1 VGATTE
7 RLYYHQA
14 LENGYAV
21 PNQDVQATETLSPP
35 RIVRLREVATV
46 FLTFGFT
53 AFGGP
58 AAHIAMMRREL
69 VERRHWVSEERFL
82 NLLGLA
88 NVIPGPSSTELA
100 IYLGYERAGWVGLL
114 VSGSMFILPAVLI
127 VLLLAWMYTA
137 FGTLPQLGWAF
148 YGVKPVI
155 IAIILQALIGLSRTA
170 IKTPLLGV
178 TGIAAFCLYLL
189 TGNPILIIFGTG
201 LVVMLLLNGQR
212 LLKERKDTPR
222 GSTDPRGAHLGL
234 VLVVWSDKAHVVQ
247 RTLRGV
253 LAWIV
258 ILSAPAIGLLPIFL
272 TFLKIGAV
280 TYGSGYTLLAFLHSD
295 MVTNTHWVTDQQ
307 LIDAVAVGQFTPG
320 PVFTTATFLGYI
332 MAGVPGALVATVGIF
347 LPSFV
352 LVALIYPFEGRIRQS
367 PWLSRFLDGV
377 NVAALALIAGVLVL
391 LSRAALVDLF
401 TILLAG
407 VSLVILLRFKINSAW
422 LVLGGAFVGTAV
434 HLVHLP
440 L

>member
-1 VGATTE
+1 VS
-7 RLYYHQA
+7 
-14 LENGYAV
+14 
-21 PNQDVQATETLSPP
+21 NQDVQATESPSPP
-35 RIVRLREVATV
+35 RIGRLREVAIV

-69 VERRHWVSEERFL
+69 VQRRRWVSESRFL

-100 IYLGYERAGWVGLL
+100 IYLGYERAGWMGLIVG
-114 VSGSMFILPAVLI
+114 GSMFILPAVLI
-127 VLLLAWMYTA
+127 VLLLAWMYTS
-137 FGTLPQLGWAF
+137 FGTLPQFGWAF
-148 YGVKPVI
+148 YGIKPVI
-155 IAIILQALIGLSRTA
+155 IAIILQALIGLGRTA
-170 IKTPLLGV
+170 IKTPLLAV
-178 TGIAAFCLYLL
+178 IGIVAFCLYLF
-189 TGNPILIIFGTG
+189 TSNPILVIFGSG
-201 LVVMLLLNGQR
+201 FVVMLLLKGQR
-212 LLKERKDTPR
+212 RLRERKDTR
-222 GSTDPRGAHLGL
+222 TGSTLPDGAHLGL
-234 VLVVWSDKAHVVQ
+234 GLVWSGKVQVVRQ
-247 RTLRGV
+247 AFQSM

-320 PVFTTATFLGYI
+320 PVFTTATFLGYLI
-332 MAGVPGALVATVGIF
+332 AGVPGAVVATVGIF

-352 LVALIYPFEGRIRQS
+352 LVALIYPFEGRIRRS
-367 PWLSRFLDGV
+367 PWISAFLDGV

-391 LSRAALVDLF
+391 LGRAAIVDLF
-401 TILLAG
+401 TLLLAG
-407 VSLVILLRFKINSAW
+407 VALVILLRFKINSAW
-422 LVLGGAFVGTAV
+422 LVLAGAVVGTAV
-434 HLVHLP
+434 HLIHLP